1 MYDVSLCEVHHRF
14 QNLHN
19 DSALDGSWY
28 RDLEIILAYQSI
40 KKNWWNSVIIIDI
53 EAADRLQHDQQ
64 VASGDEF
71 HD

>member
-1 MYDVSLCEVHHRF
+1 MFSQTWVLKRSL
-14 QNLHN
+14 
-19 DSALDGSWY
+19 
-28 RDLEIILAYQSI
+28 I
-40 KKNWWNSVIIIDI
+40 SVIIIDI